1 MLRKT
6 GLCLCLMILMTALTG
21 CWDYRD
27 VNKMSFPQAGAYDVH
42 VSENQGGTNGPS
54 KDPDQVDLTVIIP
67 NLSQEAPS
75 KFRIEKSSGISLG
88 DARGKKPYA
97 SPGIYSAGVA
107 GIIVFGKEQASL
119 GLSGVTDALFRGAL
133 IPNIV
138 HFSVSQSRGED
149 VLRTPVE
156 NYPSMADYLRSL
168 LDASEK
174 RGFIPSTT
182 LHNFEQNQS
191 PGKNPIMPLLKTD
204 GKRIVVTGT
213 AIFNKDRQIGEADLT
228 ETRTLMML
236 RGIKANGVI
245 PFRLEKE
252 GKVIDQGSIQI
263 SNRRKVR
270 VERKGEGF
278 VFNIRIDLAGSLV
291 DHESGLMFSRNK
303 DLQKAIE
310 QQVAADVTAS
320 AGQFI
325 KKMQREYKVDCID
338 ISKYALAKWRRELEP
353 TIDQDFIENVQIN
366 VDVKMHLENIGE
378 VE

>member
-1 MLRKT
+1 
-6 GLCLCLMILMTALTG
+6 MILMTALTG

-27 VNKMSFPQAGAYDVH
+27 VNKMSFPRQALMMCMSAKTRAEPMGH
-42 VSENQGGTNGPS
+42 PKT
-54 KDPDQVDLTVIIP
+54 PDQVDLTVIIP

-75 KFRIEKSSGISLG
+75 KFRIEKSSGISWVMPGQETLCF
-88 DARGKKPYA
+88 
-97 SPGIYSAGVA
+97 PGIYSAGVA